1 MGESCAV
8 NGSNCA
14 GLDKA
19 SDIVD
24 HILQFRQG
32 IDDYLEQK
40 NRKETSKK
48 QHFFYQELKKLLT
61 QSCTAVSNI
70 FPFLSWKRSKVYK
83 NVMGNIE
90 ALYRVNMLLWLKTSV
105 TISRW

>member
-24 HILQFRQG
+24 HILQFRRG

-48 QHFFYQELKKLLT
+48 RHFLSGFEKAAYSILHRSFQHFSILELEKKQDVQKCDGKYRSPLLGEHAT
-61 QSCTAVSNI
+61 LFEN
-70 FPFLSWKRSKVYK
+70 LSYHF
-83 NVMGNIE
+83 
-90 ALYRVNMLLWLKTSV
+90 
-105 TISRW
+105 

>member
-1 MGESCAV
+1 M

-24 HILQFRQG
+24 HILQFRQN
-32 IDDYLEQK
+32 L
-40 NRKETSKK
+40 KEAT
-48 QHFFYQELKKLLT
+48 FFYQDLKKLLT
-61 QSCTAVSNI
+61 QSCTTVSNI

-90 ALYRVNMLLWLKTSV
+90 ALYRVNILLWLKTSV